1 MFSPIRLLSPSHRLA
16 SALLSLPLAA
26 SAGTV
31 AYYRFE
37 TGAAGQPIGQ
47 AVERS
52 VLDSSGNGR
61 HLTPFQNPTSSGDV
75 PASIVPYTGE
85 SNTLSARF
93 TGREEILGTPDNDL
107 NRISFTDFTIEAWVK
122 FDSLNGWQTFIG
134 RDDSG
139 NPGEGND
146 AQALFYFS
154 KTTHSKPGVN
164 QTENAFRI
172 EAVNR
177 DNRLIAFD
185 STFAAALHTWYH
197 VAVVG
202 DSKAGTLSL
211 YVDGTKLGEATGFN
225 GLFVPTK
232 NTPWT
237 LGRGQYRGTPMD
249 RFVGCLDE
257 VRFSD
262 EALTPDRFLN
272 ATPPPPPP
280 PPAPVVAPKA
290 SDTVTPPPQSAPP
303 KHSFWR
309 RLFGS

>member
-1 MFSPIRLLSPSHRLA
+1 MFSLTPRPSHYSRLFA
-16 SALLSLPLAA
+16 SGLLLAPLAA
-26 SAGTV
+26 SAETV

-37 TGAAGQPIGQ
+37 NGAAGQPVGN

-52 VLDSSGNGR
+52 VVDVSGHDR
-61 HLTPFQNPTSSGDV
+61 HLTPFQNPTLSAEV
-75 PASIVPYTGE
+75 PTTRIPFTGE
-85 SNTLSARF
+85 ADTLSARF
-93 TGREEILGTPDNDL
+93 TGKEEILGTSDNDL
-107 NRISFTDFTIEAWVK
+107 NRFAFMDFTIEAWVK

-134 RDDSG
+134 RDDKG
-139 NPGEGND
+139 NPGEGTD
-146 AQALFYFS
+146 AQSLFYFS
-154 KTTHSKPGVN
+154 KTVHAKPGPN
-164 QTENAFRI
+164 QTENAFRV

-185 STFAAALHTWYH
+185 STFAPVLQTWYH

-211 YVDGTKLGEATGFN
+211 YVDGNKLGETTGFN
-225 GLFVPTK
+225 GLFVPTQ

-237 LGRGQYRGTPMD
+237 LGRGQYKGAPMD
-249 RFVGCLDE
+249 RFIGCLDE

-262 EALTPDRFLN
+262 EALSPDRFLN

-280 PPAPVVAPKA
+280 AAPVVQEPAAPQ
-290 SDTVTPPPQSAPP
+290 TPP
-303 KHSFWR
+303 KRGFWR